1 MSFKKYTY
9 RNGKR
14 YGPYLYENK
23 RMGDKIVST
32 YLGHVP
38 TKNYKKYFAFG
49 FLIVLFLVL
58 GVYFVG
64 EIKFGKLFSPPR
76 EYSLI
81 SLGSLVE
88 GELLIGKIDINLRR
102 GECLPADTEVVAS
115 LDNVVE
121 ERLLSDVV
129 SENVMECDFYLEE
142 TSVSGSGNGFGV
154 EGEKEIFPEINF
166 ELMFL
171 KDDADEIS
179 STPLIGGG
187 QSDNQE
193 AAEEVEKAVEEKAID
208 EETIDETP
216 VEEEEKTVDEEE
228 TADETPIEEVVEEE
242 RAVDEVEKEVVKEEP
257 KSESGKVEEVGDE
270 LVISTDYSII
280 ENGFGEEFLG
290 EEIYNFNF
298 DLREFGFIIGKGL
311 LQVDFEYNGEELF
324 GSEEEILFDSE
335 LLADEKNEKAP
346 EIVNDIN
353 ITLPEI
359 NETAIPEVINETNA
373 TIPEINITISDKNE
387 TNATQIGQ
395 ARIGLPVK
403 WAIRKKAEIGSN
415 VVDIPESASN
425 VVVSKLDENDGEIER
440 REISEDELETSEDAS
455 PALESDEERIVDDKI
470 LLAPSSR
477 KKINVDI
484 SSDGIVENLIVEYET
499 PAPFIA
505 SEELNENGK
514 KIIVSSGVEEL
525 HYNDV
530 LVFTNIDEN
539 LNVIDKSRVKI
550 FWVENS
556 DGIVPTSVEDK
567 DGNGVYD
574 YIEFIAPHLSN
585 QTFNI
590 IVITKAEHLD
600 NNRSFISDIF
610 EEVRELDGI
619 WSETINDG
627 EYVRVTFEIPLDSS
641 RDITV
646 WPRIVS
652 GNPRIEVYEAEGN
665 EVIAEFTSLNDDEY
679 NKVYLTNLG
688 QGQCYD
694 NETEILTGDG
704 WKYFYELE
712 DEKVATLNSE
722 SGKLEWEEPLDKQ
735 VFEHDGEMFRIELNS
750 HISEELGFDSNFDGC
765 VEHLFVVCDKNR
777 VCNFGT
783 SDKNSIKTRTHCDR
797 AEVNT
802 LLEHFSIGNNI
813 TGEINNKFSNLFSDI
828 FVSSKSGRYTSSLN
842 YSDNRNNNF
851 NFFIVHFINERGSK
865 IVNPE
870 LFFGDRV
877 LFSSSWLNESF
888 NDNAGIKDMTHKSYS
903 LSRISLTNSVGS
915 SYDSMSSNNSLI
927 SSNDGESLCFFNFNN
942 DMIMCSSLSF
952 FFFFLN
958 HSLSSIENNIGSN
971 YINVSGGE
979 LVVSPKH
986 KVYVSINGEDFD
998 LIPIVEVYES
1008 INSGKEVYFLDAE
1021 GNKIKVNSIIKEN
1034 YSGKIYDV
1042 DVENDIVLVR
1052 RIDENDNEKIKRGS
1066 NGMEPN
1072 RLIPDYNMIINSKY
1086 LNVSKNIN
1094 AKLINKENKGVKNV
1108 TPTVRNFSLDD
1119 DSNND
1124 NMYINFSDNSNV
1136 EDAALIPTVR
1146 NRSETSGLFPRQL
1159 GSTPGRSASTH
1170 YSKSEE
1176 IDLGK
1181 IDLTKAFWSGNSDG
1195 YSQDTF
1201 DLKIVGGSVEFEHVV
1216 DPIGDSCT
1224 TGDEC
1229 GADICIDENGPV
1241 PGGGFC
1247 RSDCVG
1253 NYGRDCSKDGSL
1265 LSTNPGTCSIDAPG
1279 FCDYINP
1286 VRMDC
1291 SLGLAFCEIGT
1302 DITYDVCTIDGGDS
1316 CDSTAGGDFV
1326 QEGICASDGVNPVC
1340 DNLGEVAFNDL
1351 TYYTT
1356 CTDTW
1361 QCDFSTTD
1369 AGDYFRDGYCCG
1381 GCKQDRT
1388 VLIGDA
1394 CCGISEVCETNICGS
1409 DNTCK
1414 QENGGSCDTG
1424 NECGS
1429 GICISGTCEST
1440 VSSCN
1445 NAGNNGLGCSTNG
1458 AIWSTSAAG
1467 TCVSNAGGM
1476 CDYVNPVRMDCSL
1489 GFAFCEIGTDITYDA
1504 CPTTSGDSCDGTAG
1518 GNFVQNGI
1526 CASGGANNCDTSGH
1540 VCVNSVGNYESTC
1553 GTCYDTATARVC
1565 DRTLDNGDFLAD
1577 GICVSPATCDFDD
1590 IARNCK
1596 SWQSCSSGSFDYY
1609 PDCVGA

>member
-324 GSEEEILFDSE
+324 GSEGEILFDSE
-335 LLADEKNEKAP
+335 LLADEKNETAP

-415 VVDIPESASN
+415 VVDIPESATN
-425 VVVSKLDENDGEIER
+425 VVVSKLEENDGESER
-440 REISEDELETSEDAS
+440 REISEEELETSEDVS
-455 PALESDEERIVDDKI
+455 PALGSDEERIVDDKI

-802 LLEHFSIGNNI
+802 LLDHFSIGNNI

-842 YSDNRNNNF
+842 YSDNLNNNF

-942 DMIMCSSLSF
+942 DMIMCSSLSMF
-952 FFFFLN
+952 SNFLTN
-958 HSLSSIENNIGSN
+958 SLSSINNDIENS
-971 YINVSGGE
+971 YINFASNS
-979 LVVSPKH
+979 LLVSPKH

-998 LIPIVEVYES
+998 LIPITEAYES

-1021 GNKIKVNSIIKEN
+1021 GNKIKVNSITKEN

-1052 RIDENDNEKIKRGS
+1052 RGEERCDSGIKENVSESLFVNPIMMVKIFKNDHIVFYLKNENETSELYPLKMAEVVPEVFEMLNRDFVAVCNLSDFVLESTKECEVFPFELLESSLYFRNVNSHNELQNLLNSSILIDLSSDSLLFTFNFSIYSSLTS
-1066 NGMEPN
+1066 NSSIGDHSNLSQNSWSSFVSSPVLVNLSNISRFIN
-1072 RLIPDYNMIINSKY
+1072 RTIALAKNSDSNFNLGLINSFIE
-1086 LNVSKNIN
+1086 NNI
-1094 AKLINKENKGVKNV
+1094 KI
-1108 TPTVRNFSLDD
+1108 S
-1119 DSNND
+1119 
-1124 NMYINFSDNSNV
+1124 YINLSL
-1136 EDAALIPTVR
+1136 EGT
-1146 NRSETSGLFPRQL
+1146 SEKQKVCTEP
-1159 GSTPGRSASTH
+1159 
-1170 YSKSEE
+1170 
-1176 IDLGK
+1176 
-1181 IDLTKAFWSGNSDG
+1181 KAFWSGNSDN
-1195 YSQDTF
+1195 YTQDTF
-1201 DLKIVGGSVEFEHVV
+1201 DLLIKDGSVEFEHVV
-1216 DPIGDSCT
+1216 DP
-1224 TGDEC
+1224 
-1229 GADICIDENGPV
+1229 
-1241 PGGGFC
+1241 
-1247 RSDCVG
+1247 
-1253 NYGRDCSKDGSL
+1253 L
-1265 LSTNPGTCSIDAPG
+1265 GTCSGTVHSCTAHTSEGPVVCNTPAPNG
-1279 FCDYINP
+1279 P
-1286 VRMDC
+1286 
-1291 SLGLAFCEIGT
+1291 
-1302 DITYDVCTIDGGDS
+1302 
-1316 CDSTAGGDFV
+1316 
-1326 QEGICASDGVNPVC
+1326 
-1340 DNLGEVAFNDL
+1340 
-1351 TYYTT
+1351 
-1356 CTDTW
+1356 
-1361 QCDFSTTD
+1361 
-1369 AGDYFRDGYCCG
+1369 
-1381 GCKQDRT
+1381 GC
-1388 VLIGDA
+1388 
-1394 CCGISEVCETNICGS
+1394 
-1409 DNTCK
+1409 
-1414 QENGGSCDTG
+1414 
-1424 NECGS
+1424 
-1429 GICISGTCEST
+1429 
-1440 VSSCN
+1440 
-1445 NAGNNGLGCSTNG
+1445 
-1458 AIWSTSAAG
+1458 
-1467 TCVSNAGGM
+1467 
-1476 CDYVNPVRMDCSL
+1476 
-1489 GFAFCEIGTDITYDA
+1489 
-1504 CPTTSGDSCDGTAG
+1504 
-1518 GNFVQNGI
+1518 
-1526 CASGGANNCDTSGH
+1526 
-1540 VCVNSVGNYESTC
+1540 
-1553 GTCYDTATARVC
+1553 
-1565 DRTLDNGDFLAD
+1565 
-1577 GICVSPATCDFDD
+1577 
-1590 IARNCK
+1590 
-1596 SWQSCSSGSFDYY
+1596 
-1609 PDCVGA
+1609 